1 MIIANRL
8 SAELTDVREKV
19 YTRDLFGGMTDGRQA
34 RDMSDTPHHGS
45 ADLPNAV
52 SVAFAVSEIGPLAAA
67 GDYFTAL
74 ELGEALRARYGWAVD
89 YRPRG
94 EDWYALAGVDVVVAM
109 LEDFD
114 PGRIHGAQAGL
125 LVLGWARNWFER
137 WADRPWIGQFDQ
149 VLASSRIA
157 ARFLSA
163 RLERLV
169 PVLRI
174 ATNPERFN
182 ADRRAP
188 TSKLDFVFTGSFW
201 GVERDV
207 TKALTA
213 LPDHFHGAV
222 YGKGWDACAGMARY
236 DRGFMP
242 YYALHPAY
250 RDAAIVIDDANHVT
264 KAWGAANSRVFDAL
278 AAGCLVI
285 TNSRTVA
292 DEVFGGKLPVYE
304 DAEQL
309 QGLLTHYLRDVEA
322 RDALQ
327 SQLAAQV
334 RQRHCYRHRAFELG
348 TLLQR
353 WRASIKQE

>member
-1 MIIANRL
+1 M
-8 SAELTDVREKV
+8 V
-19 YTRDLFGGMTDGRQA
+19 
-34 RDMSDTPHHGS
+34 
-45 ADLPNAV
+45 
-52 SVAFAVSEIGPLAAA
+52 FAVSEVGPLAAA

-74 ELGEALRARYGWAVD
+74 ELGEALRARYGWQVG

-94 EDWYALAGVDVVVAM
+94 ADWYALAGVDVVVAM
-109 LEDFD
+109 REDFD
-114 PGRIHGAQAGL
+114 PAQIRGAEAGL

-163 RLERLV
+163 HLERLV

-182 ADRRAP
+182 ADRRTP
-188 TSKLDFVFTGSFW
+188 TPELDFVFTGSYW
-201 GVERDV
+201 GEERDV
-207 TKALTA
+207 VKALTA
-213 LPDHFHGAV
+213 LPGHFEGAV
-222 YGKGWDACAGMARY
+222 YGKGWGACAGMARY
-236 DRGFMP
+236 DRGFLP
-242 YYALHPAY
+242 YDALHQVY
-250 RDAAIVIDDANHVT
+250 QDAAIVIDDANHVT

-285 TNSRTVA
+285 TNSRTVS

-304 DAEQL
+304 DAAQL
-309 QGLLTHYLRDVEA
+309 QGLLTHYLRDAEA
-322 RDALQ
+322 RNALQ

-353 WRASIKQE
+353 WRALSKRA